1 MIALGLIL
9 SRFSILVLFTPGSI
23 HWYLS
28 CIFHTPDP
36 NNNAK
41 MVHINRVATSKE
53 ITDEKSQFEDI
64 SASTT
69 INLSPDDEADDYTA
83 TVYGSKYAAEDL
95 PRHEMPVS

>member
-1 MIALGLIL
+1 
-9 SRFSILVLFTPGSI
+9 
-23 HWYLS
+23 
-28 CIFHTPDP
+28 
-36 NNNAK
+36 

>member
-1 MIALGLIL
+1 M
-9 SRFSILVLFTPGSI
+9 FTLGSI
-23 HWYLS
+23 HWHFL
-28 CIFHTPDP
+28 CIFHTLDS